1 MTIFEKYPRLQEF
14 LDKFYPG
21 IVVIDAD
28 IMVQYGDWLLV
39 EESKERNKK

>member
-1 MTIFEKYPRLQEF
+1 MTIFEEYPRLQEF

-21 IVVIDAD
+21 VVEIDSD

-39 EESKERNKK
+39 EESKEGNEK